1 MFNMKNETFD
11 KIRFIAEVIGHIVTF
26 ACAVSEIMGFKYGIE
41 LAAIS
46 AALMTC
52 VGGIVETARRNY
64 EGVENE
70 SLD

>member
-1 MFNMKNETFD
+1 MKMTNQTFD
-11 KIRFIAEVIGHIVTF
+11 RIRFIAEVLGHIVTF

-52 VGGIVETARRNY
+52 MGSIVETARRNY
-64 EGVENE
+64 EGGEEDV
-70 SLD
+70 D

>member
-1 MFNMKNETFD
+1 MKMTNETFD
-11 KIRFIAEVIGHIVTF
+11 RIRFIAEITGHIVTF
-26 ACAVSEIMGFKYGIE
+26 ACAISEIMGFKWGVE

-52 VGGIVETARRNY
+52 MGGIVETARRNY
-64 EGVENE
+64 EGESDE

>member
-1 MFNMKNETFD
+1 MMKMKNETFD
-11 KIRFIAEVIGHIVTF
+11 RIRFIAEIVGHIITF

-46 AALMTC
+46 AALNTC
-52 VGGIVETARRNY
+52 IGGIVETARKNY
-64 EGVENE
+64 EGGTNE